1 MDLDTSAP
9 TATGRVLARPSG
21 VGGFLSMV
29 IKSTVA
35 LLVCGAFVAT
45 ASAQTAPRNP
55 TQQRPE
61 SREETPIYRVT
72 VVGRTTPAINYRHR
86 SGATKVD
93 FRGTALMPEARG
105 EAKVESKQGY
115 IEIEVEFDELS
126 SASKFGPEFLTYV
139 MWAITPEGRATN
151 LGEVLLNGSES
162 KLNVTTELQAFG
174 LVVTAEPYFA
184 VTQPSDVVVMENVVR
199 TDTRGAV
206 EAVDAKY
213 ELLQRG
219 TYLMS
224 SDVSRIPSRRGGKV
238 PLELAEARNAVYF
251 ARVAGADE
259 YAADTFGKASGLL
272 ARAEQ
277 DQAHDRGRKQ
287 IVGVA
292 REAAQAAEDSRLI
305 ALQRREAELVARER
319 QRTLEREAAARAGEA
334 EALRRAQDEARQRA
348 NAEADRARADS
359 ARIAAEQARVEA
371 ERASRQ
377 LARERADLESQARQ
391 LAQDRAAADARAEQL
406 ARERAEADARS
417 QQLALERSQA
427 DARAQQAN
435 EAAARA
441 ERERAELREKLQQ
454 QLNVILETRET
465 ARGLIV
471 NMSDVL
477 FDTASATLKPGAR
490 EKLARVAG
498 ILLSY
503 PELKIDI
510 EGHTDSVGGDDYNQ
524 DLSERRA
531 DSVRAYLIRQGIP
544 SPTVQA
550 EGFGEA
556 RPVATNTTAAGRQQ
570 NRRVELVISGES
582 IATTTERR

>member
-1 MDLDTSAP
+1 MLMKT
-9 TATGRVLARPSG
+9 TL
-21 VGGFLSMV
+21 
-29 IKSTVA
+29 A
-35 LLVCGAFVAT
+35 LLILGGVCAAPAG
-45 ASAQTAPRNP
+45 AQTAPNP
-55 TQQRPE
+55 TQKTTV
-61 SREETPIYRVT
+61 SREDVPVFRVT

-86 SGATKVD
+86 GGATKVD
-93 FRGTALMPEARG
+93 FRGTALLPEAHG

-115 IEIEVEFDELS
+115 IEIEVEFDELAA
-126 SASKFGPEFLTYV
+126 ASKYGPEYLTYV

-174 LVVTAEPYFA
+174 LIVTAEPYFA

-199 TDTRGAV
+199 SDTRGAV
-206 EAVDAKY
+206 EAVEAKY

-224 SDVSRIPSRRGGKV
+224 TDASRLPSRRKDGKL

-259 YAADTFGKASGLL
+259 YAAETFSKASDLL
-272 ARAEQ
+272 AKAEQ
-277 DQAHDRGRKQ
+277 DHAKDRGRKAV
-287 IVGVA
+287 IAVS

-305 ALQRREAELVARER
+305 SLQRREAELVARER
-319 QRTLEREAAARAGEA
+319 QRTLDREAAARAGEA
-334 EALRRAQDEARQRA
+334 SARAGEAEAVRRAQMESTQRVA
-348 NAEADRARADS
+348 ADADRARAEA
-359 ARIAAEQARVEA
+359 ARLSAEQARAEA
-371 ERASRQ
+371 ERTSQQLVRERAELESRAQQ
-377 LARERADLESQARQ
+377 LARDRADADARAQEMARERAEV
-391 LAQDRAAADARAEQL
+391 DARNQQL
-406 ARERAEADARS
+406 ARERAEIDARN
-417 QQLALERSQA
+417 QQLAQERA
-427 DARAQQAN
+427 DAEARARQAN
-435 EAAARA
+435 DAAAKA
-441 ERERAELREKLQQ
+441 DRERAELREKLQQ
-454 QLNVILETRET
+454 QLNVILETRES

-477 FDTASATLKPGAR
+477 FDTGSATLKPGAR

-498 ILLSY
+498 VLLTY

-531 DSVRAYLIRQGIP
+531 DSVRAYLVRQGIP
-544 SPTVQA
+544 QQIVQA

-556 RPVATNTTAAGRQQ
+556 KPVASNTTAAGRQQ

-582 IATTTERR
+582 ITTTTERRNRQ

>member
-1 MDLDTSAP
+1 MLIKSTLALLVFGGACAVPAFSQTSAP
-9 TATGRVLARPSG
+9 
-21 VGGFLSMV
+21 
-29 IKSTVA
+29 
-35 LLVCGAFVAT
+35 
-45 ASAQTAPRNP
+45 NP
-55 TQQRPE
+55 TQQTTV
-61 SREETPIYRVT
+61 SREDIPVYRVT

-93 FRGTALMPEARG
+93 FRGTALLPDARG

-115 IEIEVEFDELS
+115 IEIEVEFDEL
-126 SASKFGPEFLTYV
+126 AAATKYGPEYLTYV
-139 MWAITPEGRATN
+139 MWAITPEGRSTN

-174 LVVTAEPYFA
+174 LIVTAEPYFA

-199 TDTRGAV
+199 SDTRGAV
-206 EAVDAKY
+206 EAVEAKY

-224 SDVSRIPSRRGGKV
+224 SDASRLPSRRPGKL

-251 ARVAGADE
+251 ARIAGADE
-259 YAADTFGKASGLL
+259 YAAETFSKATGLL
-272 ARAEQ
+272 AKAEQ
-277 DQAHDRGRKQ
+277 DHARDRGSRAV
-287 IVGVA
+287 IGMS

-319 QRTLEREAAARAGEA
+319 QRTIEREAAARAGEA
-334 EALRRAQDEARQRA
+334 EALRRAENEARQRA
-348 NAEADRARADS
+348 NAEADRARAES
-359 ARIAAEQARVEA
+359 ARSAAEQARAEA
-371 ERASRQ
+371 ERATQ
-377 LARERADLESQARQ
+377 LLARERAELENQARQ
-391 LAQDRAAADARAEQL
+391 LAQDRAAANARAEQFG
-406 ARERAEADARS
+406 RERAEADARS
-417 QQLALERSQA
+417 EQLARERAAA
-427 DARAQQAN
+427 DARAQQATD
-435 EAAARA
+435 AVAKA

-454 QLNVILETRET
+454 QLSVILETRES

-503 PELKIDI
+503 PELKIEI
-510 EGHTDSVGGDDYNQ
+510 EGHTDSVGSEEYNQ

-531 DSVRAYLIRQGIP
+531 ASVRAYLVGQGI
-544 SPTVQA
+544 SQQTVDA
-550 EGFGEA
+550 HGFGED
-556 RPVATNTTAAGRQQ
+556 RPVATNNTGSGRQQ

-582 IATTTERR
+582 IAAPTERR

>member
-1 MDLDTSAP
+1 ML
-9 TATGRVLARPSG
+9 
-21 VGGFLSMV
+21 
-29 IKSTVA
+29 IKSTLA
-35 LLVCGAFVAT
+35 LLVLGWALVAP
-45 ASAQTAPRNP
+45 ASAQTAPNP
-55 TQQRPE
+55 TQRGV
-61 SREETPIYRVT
+61 SREEQPVYRVT

-86 SGATKVD
+86 SGSTKVD
-93 FRGTALMPEARG
+93 FRGTALMPDARG

-115 IEIEVEFDELS
+115 IEIEVEFDELNA
-126 SASKFGPEFLTYV
+126 ASKYGPEYLTYV

-174 LVVTAEPYFA
+174 LIVTAEPYFA
-184 VTQPSDVVVMENVVR
+184 VTQPSDVVVMENIVR
-199 TDTRGAV
+199 SDTRGAV
-206 EAVDAKY
+206 QAVEAKY

-224 SDVSRIPSRRGGKV
+224 SDVSRLPSYKREGKI

-251 ARVAGADE
+251 ARLAGADE
-259 YAADTFGKASGLL
+259 YASDTFGKASGLL
-272 ARAEQ
+272 AKAEQ
-277 DQAHDRGRKQ
+277 DHAKDRGRRAVIAQ
-287 IVGVA
+287 A

-319 QRTLEREAAARAGEA
+319 QRTLEREAEA
-334 EALRRAQDEARQRA
+334 VRRAEIEARQRA
-348 NAEADRARADS
+348 DAEADRARAES
-359 ARIAAEQARVEA
+359 ARTAAEQARVEA
-371 ERASRQ
+371 ERANAQ
-377 LARERADLESQARQ
+377 LARDRAELEARARQ
-391 LAQDRAAADARAEQL
+391 LANDRAAADARAEQL
-406 ARERAEADARS
+406 ARERAEADARAE
-417 QQLALERSQA
+417 QLARERAAA
-427 DARAQQAN
+427 DARAQQATD
-435 EAAARA
+435 AAARA

-454 QLNVILETRET
+454 QLNVILETRES

-498 ILLSY
+498 VLLTY

-531 DSVRAYLIRQGIP
+531 DSVRAYLVRQGI
-544 SPTVQA
+544 SSQMVQA

-556 RPVATNTTAAGRQQ
+556 RPVVTNNTSAGRQQ

-582 IATTTERR
+582 IATTTERREQ

>member
-1 MDLDTSAP
+1 ML
-9 TATGRVLARPSG
+9 
-21 VGGFLSMV
+21 
-29 IKSTVA
+29 IKSTLA
-35 LLVCGAFVAT
+35 LFVCGTLAVPAY
-45 ASAQTAPRNP
+45 SQTAGNP
-55 TQQRPE
+55 TQQPPG

-72 VVGRTTPAINYRHR
+72 VVGRTTSAINYRHR
-86 SGATKVD
+86 SGATKVN
-93 FRGTALMPEARG
+93 FRGTALLPEARG

-126 SASKFGPEFLTYV
+126 AASKFGPEYLTYV

-174 LVVTAEPYFA
+174 LIVTAEPYFA

-199 TDTRGAV
+199 SDTRGAV
-206 EAVDAKY
+206 ETVDAKY

-224 SDVSRIPSRRGGKV
+224 SDAARIPSRRGGKV

-251 ARVAGADE
+251 ARIAGADE

-272 ARAEQ
+272 AKAEQ

-287 IVGVA
+287 VIGVA

-319 QRTLEREAAARAGEA
+319 QRTLDREAAARAGEA

-348 NAEADRARADS
+348 DAEAARARAES
-359 ARIAAEQARVEA
+359 ARLTAEQARVDA
-371 ERASRQ
+371 ERASQQ
-377 LARERADLESQARQ
+377 LVRERADLERQARQ
-391 LAQDRAAADARAEQL
+391 LAQDRAAADARAEQM

-427 DARAQQAN
+427 EARAQQAN

-441 ERERAELREKLQQ
+441 EREHAELREKLQR
-454 QLNVILETRET
+454 QLNVILETRAT

-490 EKLARVAG
+490 EKRSRVAG
-498 ILLSY
+498 ILLSN
-503 PELKIDI
+503 PVLKIDI

-524 DLSERRA
+524 GLSERRA
-531 DSVRAYLIRQGIP
+531 ESVRAYLVRQGITP
-544 SPTVQA
+544 QTVDA
-550 EGFGEA
+550 EGFGKS
-556 RPVATNTTAAGRQQ
+556 RPVATNATAAGRQQ

-582 IATTTERR
+582 IATTTERQ